1 MINIK
6 SLQTLGRKMRNFSE
20 YLNEVLKL
28 KASPFAALTDQYVNK
43 IEMMGQKTRRGVR
56 LAGAY
61 IDLTPFAGTVVI
73 NEISLPP
80 TKQGQGAGHKAMK
93 VLTDLADEMG
103 VKLQL
108 FAKPIDQGPGNEK
121 IPQKKLTAF
130 YKKHG
135 FKGIGKMIRD
145 PK

>member
-1 MINIK
+1 MNERTVIK
-6 SLQTLGRKMRNFSE
+6 LRGNS
-20 YLNEVLKL
+20 
-28 KASPFAALTDQYVNK
+28 FAATTDQYVK
-43 IEMMGQKTRRGVR
+43 RLFDMGQKARDGVR

-61 IDLTPFAGTVVI
+61 INVTPFAGTVVI

-80 TKQGQGAGHKAMK
+80 TRQGKGTGHKAMK
-93 VLTDLADEMG
+93 ILTDLADEMG
-103 VKLQL
+103 VRLQL
-108 FAKPIDQGPGNEK
+108 FAKPIDQGPDREK

-135 FKGIGKMIRD
+135 FKGIGKMIRE